1 MYTIYTD
8 IYSLQLYDSTIWRDD
23 GEWVHRDL
31 FCTLRWAIRIQHRL
45 WQQHP
50 HMILYHWTTVRY
62 RMMSESKF
70 VTLFQRLW
78 ALKLLVYI
86 FWIYRERLCLVRSE
100 AIPERRHNSGV
111 GSGQNSFYSVA
122 RWEKARMAGG
132 RSSNTA
138 NRANYHRITGE
149 SKLESES
156 EKTSENY
163 MVSSMFNKLKYSQH
177 S

>member
-1 MYTIYTD
+1 
-8 IYSLQLYDSTIWRDD
+8 
-23 GEWVHRDL
+23 
-31 FCTLRWAIRIQHRL
+31 
-45 WQQHP
+45 
-50 HMILYHWTTVRY
+50 MILYHRTTIGDTEVIHDDV
-62 RMMSESKF
+62 EIKVNNILLTP
-70 VTLFQRLW
+70 VTPF
-78 ALKLLVYI
+78 KLLVYI

-149 SKLESES
+149 SKLESE
-156 EKTSENY
+156 KTSENY
-163 MVSSMFNKLKYSQH
+163 MVSRLQHVQQVQIQPTQLTQPIITRKLNQKVKGKQEIICCTTFIPCSPWRCAG
-177 S
+177 SSAAPC